1 MIPEICLMDLLQEEK
16 NAVWNYNNALSKID
30 FRKKSA
36 FEREEHYKKYKKEFP
51 EMYNEVIAEENEKI
65 TQVIKESEEAER
77 IFSILDE
84 KIKMRNSKEKDGEQ
98 K

>member
-51 EMYNEVIAEENEKI
+51 EMYNEVIVEENEKI
-65 TQVIKESEEAER
+65 TQVIKESEEAEQKLKEVR
-77 IFSILDE
+77 R
-84 KIKMRNSKEKDGEQ
+84 KIKEYISNL
-98 K
+98 